1 MKYFSS
7 DLNEGLSLL
16 SKVDRRLTL
25 SFGIVILSL
34 MITVLVIGGVYLKG
48 VMDSEEQK
56 LSTLFTQVLATSV
69 SRVSFSGK
77 YHAQLLLEDTQKE
90 YPDIRSLLITDNEG
104 RVLASSLKDKNDTL
118 LVGES
123 GEIARDVLAQNSA
136 NQTRHTTYAG
146 EPVIEITLPYRGGF
160 DHSIQGVVQV
170 SISELKKDQEI
181 YKGIVLI
188 TVMVFLLLA
197 IGMLA
202 VRKISQHFGNPIQHL
217 ASDMSATL
225 HAIPDMLFELDMD
238 GRYLQVMANKEE
250 LLADARER
258 LLGRTVKEMLPDEAA
273 TVVTSALEEASR
285 NGESHGRQFFLILA
299 DGIFWFELSVARK
312 NNDVTDI
319 PHFIVLSRD
328 ITERKKAEQEL
339 YNHREHLEELV
350 QERTTNMQIARD
362 EAERANA
369 AKSEFLSRMSHE
381 LRTPMNAILG
391 FSQMLEMDAETL
403 NEVQRDNVGE
413 ILDAG
418 HHLLDLINE
427 VLDLAKI
434 ESGRL
439 EVSLTTV
446 PVDDLLRQCIALVRP
461 QIDVQQLKL
470 VDRINGRGNNVLADF
485 TRLKQ
490 VLLNL
495 LSNAVKYNCEQ
506 GCITLDS
513 VVIDQQR
520 LRISVTS
527 TGAELTS
534 DEVDRLFTPFERL
547 HTASNIQGTGIGL
560 VISQRLIKAMGGS
573 IGVESEA
580 GKGNTFWV
588 ELAVSSVEE
597 LVASV
602 G

>member
-1 MKYFSS
+1 MKYFST

-25 SFGIVILSL
+25 SFGIVILFL

-90 YPDIRSLLITDNEG
+90 FPDIRSLLITDNEG
-104 RVLASSLKDKNDTL
+104 RVLASSLKAKNDTL

-123 GEIARDVLAQNSA
+123 GEIARDVLAQNSV
-136 NQTRHTTYAG
+136 NQIRHTSYAG

-160 DHSIQGVVQV
+160 DDSIQGVVQV
-170 SISELKKDQEI
+170 SISELKKGQKI

-188 TVMVFLLLA
+188 TVMVVLLLA
-197 IGMLA
+197 IGMFA
-202 VRKISQHFGNPIQHL
+202 VRKISQHFGNPIQRL

-225 HAIPDMLFELDMD
+225 HAIPDMLFELDID

-250 LLADARER
+250 LLVDTRER
-258 LLGRTVKEMLPDEAA
+258 LLGRTVKDMLPEEAA
-273 TVVTSALEEASR
+273 TVVISALEEA
-285 NGESHGRQFFLILA
+285 NKTGESHGRQFFLTLV
-299 DGIFWFELSVARK
+299 DGVFWFELSVARK
-312 NNDVTDI
+312 NNDVTDSA
-319 PHFIVLSRD
+319 HFIVLSRD
-328 ITERKKAEQEL
+328 ITERKRAEQDL

-350 QERTTNMQIARD
+350 QDRTTSLLIARD

-391 FSQMLEMDAETL
+391 FGQMLEMDTETL
-403 NEVQRDNVGE
+403 NKIQRDNVGE
-413 ILDAG
+413 ILYAG
-418 HHLLDLINE
+418 HHLLNLINE
-427 VLDLAKI
+427 VLDLATI
-434 ESGRL
+434 ESGKL
-439 EVSLTTV
+439 DVSLMTV
-446 PVDDLLRQCIALVRP
+446 PVDDLLRQCIALVQP
-461 QIDVQQLKL
+461 QIDEQQLKL
-470 VDRINGRGNNVLADF
+470 VDRVNGQGNSVQADF

-506 GCITLDS
+506 GCITLES
-513 VVIDQQR
+513 EVIDQQR
-520 LRISVTS
+520 LRICVTS

-534 DEVDRLFTPFERL
+534 DEIARLFTPFERL
-547 HTASNIQGTGIGL
+547 HAASTIQGTGIGL
-560 VISQRLIKAMGGS
+560 VICKRLVEAMGGS

-580 GKGNTFWV
+580 GIGNTFWV
-588 ELAVSSVEE
+588 EMMLAGDV
-597 LVASV
+597 
-602 G
+602 